1 MAKITTYVTRGKIIE
16 SIHLSKCIIQDYNYK
31 VLLSTGND
39 KDMVYPRS
47 AIKILQ
53 AIPFIKSKAHKKYK
67 LTEKEIAISCS
78 SHCGEDIHI
87 KVLESWIKKI
97 RINKKLLRC
106 GIHKPL
112 NNKYS
117 DKLLLSKNKPNEL
130 HNNCSGKHLGMISGC
145 MGKEIEIG
153 DYTKMNHPFQK
164 LIRSSLEY
172 FTENKIYK
180 IQKGIDGCS
189 APQYAF
195 PLKNLS
201 IAMINL
207 LKNFHESKLF
217 SEEVK
222 TLLKA
227 IAKYPELTGG
237 KNIYPS
243 QLIRATGGKMFSK
256 GGAEGVLLFAHKEK
270 KIGGII
276 KVTDGNERAIPS
288 VANKIFKKLEILSKE
303 ELAKLSK
310 WSNEKIYNHAKI
322 NVGKIYT
329 RIK

>member
-1 MAKITTYVTRGKIIE
+1 
-16 SIHLSKCIIQDYNYK
+16 
-31 VLLSTGND
+31 
-39 KDMVYPRS
+39 
-47 AIKILQ
+47 
-53 AIPFIKSKAHKKYK
+53 
-67 LTEKEIAISCS
+67 
-78 SHCGEDIHI
+78 
-87 KVLESWIKKI
+87 
-97 RINKKLLRC
+97 
-106 GIHKPL
+106 
-112 NNKYS
+112 
-117 DKLLLSKNKPNEL
+117 
-130 HNNCSGKHLGMISGC
+130 
-145 MGKEIEIG
+145 
-153 DYTKMNHPFQK
+153 MNHPFQK

-201 IAMINL
+201 IAMVNL
-207 LKNFHESKLF
+207 LKNFNESKLF

-227 IAKYPELTGG
+227 IAKYPELTGS

-243 QLIRATGGKMFSK
+243 QLIKATGGKMFSK

-288 VANKIFKKLEILSKE
+288 VANEIFKKLEILSKE